1 MSINIGDKV
10 PDFTLKAQ
18 DGTQVRLYDL
28 LAQKPVVLFF
38 YPKDNTPGCTKEACS
53 FRDRYSVFQTQGAEV
68 VGISADT
75 VFSHQQFAS
84 AYQLPFLLLSDDGN
98 KIRSLF
104 GVPSTLMIL
113 PGRVTYV
120 IDQQGVV
127 CQIFNSQLDVEGHI
141 DTALK
146 AIQSIQRA

>member
-18 DGTQVRLYDL
+18 DGTQVRFYDL

-127 CQIFNSQLDVEGHI
+127 RQMFNSQLDVEGHI